1 MDNIKN
7 AFDIWPELAITNIN
21 DVINYLKKEQITNLS
36 FDNEYKKNDFLIIAT
51 DKKHPFFQGNQ
62 LIKTTI
68 NNSFYKKYKDRI
80 DTIINENIEK
90 EKEETYSGK
99 ENTVYI
105 REHIYDEELIR
116 DMVKK
121 NPNVSILFKGDVT
134 LSENIINFL
143 QKHHIKATL
152 DGEEISKNTILGYNN
167 YYDIVNGNKNYIY
180 VDYNS
185 PKEEARYVPNN
196 IKVEIKAYDGK
207 IDFDEYLDKIYNL
220 ASAFREYGYNNEIR
234 ITCFNREKLEN
245 SKFKDGEL
253 SNILVK
259 TTFDDFY
266 PLEKALDEGKILNL
280 MAKEVNKP
288 EYSPLE
294 KFIAAFNIDKQYKEY
309 RESPNHPSESR
320 ALSKILDNEY
330 MVCVGYGNLLRELL
344 DRAKIGNM
352 KYRTTADTSYDD
364 GFSEEEKP
372 VNYVGHDRTL
382 VYIDDPKYNI
392 HGTYVSDPTWDND
405 LDRDLYNHA
414 LMSIDKTGMEKRLM
428 PADRNEF
435 LFNAHDENEWY
446 EKLIFFLNRG
456 VNQELGDQERTIENV
471 KKSTLIQS
479 SILVIDIMDY
489 FENLNPEAYKTF
501 KDKRP
506 NSLHASIEEYDE
518 FFKEAGKVI
527 VSMVGKDIPLETI
540 VKAGMVSREASI
552 PKKDLLIFEKQVLFE
567 NIEREKS
574 CFPSLEDE
582 ERKEKAR

>member
-36 FDNEYKKNDFLIIAT
+36 FDNEYKMNDFLIITT
-51 DKKHPFFQGNQ
+51 DKKHPFFKGNP

-80 DTIINENIEK
+80 DTVINENIEK

-99 ENTVYI
+99 EDIVHI
-105 REHIYDEELIR
+105 SKIIYDEELIR
-116 DMVKK
+116 DMVKI
-121 NPNVSILFKGDVT
+121 NPNVSILFKKDVS
-134 LSENIINFL
+134 LSENMINFL

-167 YYDIVNGNKNYIY
+167 YYDVVNGNKDYVY
-180 VDYNS
+180 VDYNA
-185 PKEEARYVPNN
+185 PKEEARYVQNN
-196 IKVEIKAYDGK
+196 TKVEIKAYDGN
-207 IDFDEYLDKIYNL
+207 IDVDEYLDKIYNL
-220 ASAFREYGYNNEIR
+220 ACAFRKYGYNNEIK
-234 ITCFNREKLEN
+234 ISCFNREKLEN
-245 SKFKDGEL
+245 SKFKDGDL
-253 SNILVK
+253 SNILVR

-266 PLEKALDEGKILNL
+266 PLEKVLEEGKILNL

-294 KFIAAFNIDKQYKEY
+294 KFVAAFNIDKQFKEY

-320 ALSKILDNEY
+320 SLSKILDNEY

-344 DRAKIGNM
+344 DRAGIGNM
-352 KYRTTADTSYDD
+352 KYRTTVDTSYDD
-364 GFSEEEKP
+364 GFSEEGKP
-372 VNYVGHDRTL
+372 IKYEGHDRTL

-428 PADRNEF
+428 PADKNEF
-435 LFNAHDENEWY
+435 LFNARDEKEWS
-446 EKLIFFLNRG
+446 EKLIFYLNRG
-456 VNQELGDQERTIENV
+456 VNLDLGDKERTIENV
-471 KKSTLIQS
+471 KKSTIIQS
-479 SILVIDIMDY
+479 SLLVMDIMDY
-489 FENLNPEAYKTF
+489 FEKLNPEVYKRF

-506 NSLHASIEEYDE
+506 NSLYASIEEYDE
-518 FFKEAGKVI
+518 FFKKVGKVV

-567 NIEREKS
+567 NLEREKS
-574 CFPSLEDE
+574 SFPYLEDE
-582 ERKEKAR
+582 EWKEKAR